1 MLCYAITR
9 HKNLP
14 FKDMLYTFVYSVS
27 SINYFICNVLLLL
40 YFCSLYFWSQQGL
53 YKQNS
58 SMFWPFGQYL
68 KIVSR

>member
-40 YFCSLYFWSQQGL
+40 YFCSLYF
-53 YKQNS
+53 
-58 SMFWPFGQYL
+58 
-68 KIVSR
+68 